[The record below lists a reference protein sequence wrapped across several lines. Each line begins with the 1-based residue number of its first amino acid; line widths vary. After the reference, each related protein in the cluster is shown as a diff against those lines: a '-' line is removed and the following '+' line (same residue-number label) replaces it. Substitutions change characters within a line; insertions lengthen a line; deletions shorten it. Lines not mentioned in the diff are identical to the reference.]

1 MDFNHSDKECEEL
14 AYLAFF
20 RNKSVIPSAHQAI
33 ALFYNG
39 TTNKIDRDKME
50 RYLTVK
56 LNSDLEPFAMA
67 G

>member
-1 MDFNHSDKECEEL
+1 MDFNSSDKECEKMT
-14 AYLAFF
+14 YLAFF
-20 RNKSVIPSAHQAI
+20 RNKSVIPSTQQAI
-33 ALFYNG
+33 ALLYKG
-39 TTNKIDRDKME
+39 VTNKIDRDKME